1 MITAQTFGVWCVG
14 VGANVYWLLQ
24 KWGLHSVLA
33 GSANSIY
40 MTLAV
45 WVATLPVITA
55 TYGGQEKP

>member
-33 GSANSIY
+33 RSANSIY
-40 MTLAV
+40 VTLA
-45 WVATLPVITA
+45 VITA